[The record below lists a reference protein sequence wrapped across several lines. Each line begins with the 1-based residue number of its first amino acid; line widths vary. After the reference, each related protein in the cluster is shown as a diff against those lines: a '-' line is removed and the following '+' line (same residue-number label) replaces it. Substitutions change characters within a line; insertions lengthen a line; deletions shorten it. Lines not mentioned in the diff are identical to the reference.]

1 MRPVADVVRRRS
13 LLPTESIARK
23 DAGDDKERE
32 REGSRRVTRAC
43 KGQGKI
49 VWEYASGLE

>member
-13 LLPTESIARK
+13 LLPTESIARRTRETTK
-23 DAGDDKERE
+23 RE